1 MDNERADRKQGFG
14 VVCRVLVWGLALRH
28 GFRCGLGRFG
38 MGNPLGAGYVVWVR
52 CGVSMAKAVELSKKE
67 TLRRVAQAL
76 DTIQYGEI
84 VIKIQGGKPVLVER
98 REQERVG

>member
-1 MDNERADRKQGFG
+1 M
-14 VVCRVLVWGLALRH
+14 
-28 GFRCGLGRFG
+28 
-38 MGNPLGAGYVVWVR
+38 R
-52 CGVSMAKAVELSKKE
+52 CGVNMARAVELSKQE

-76 DTIQYGEI
+76 DTIQYGEV